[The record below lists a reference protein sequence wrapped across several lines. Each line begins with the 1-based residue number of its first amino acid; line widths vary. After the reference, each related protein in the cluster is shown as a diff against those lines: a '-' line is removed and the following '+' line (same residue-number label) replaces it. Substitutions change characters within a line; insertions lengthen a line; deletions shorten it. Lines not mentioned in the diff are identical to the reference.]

1 MPCCL
6 SDPNG
11 DLDPGLNGQNYASSA
26 SYFNYET
33 AEDLNGVMGDNN
45 LISFSLFHLNARSV
59 VKNQDAL
66 AHLLANINHK
76 GFSS

>member
-26 SYFNYET
+26 SYCNHET
-33 AEDLNGVMGDNN
+33 AEDLSD
-45 LISFSLFHLNARSV
+45 LISFSLFHYMPA
-59 VKNQDAL
+59 A
-66 AHLLANINHK
+66 
-76 GFSS
+76 

>member
-26 SYFNYET
+26 SYCNHET
-33 AEDLNGVMGDNN
+33 AEDLSD
-45 LISFSLFHLNARSV
+45 LISFSLFHYMPAAQLTAEMS
-59 VKNQDAL
+59 
-66 AHLLANINHK
+66 
-76 GFSS
+76 FPTY